1 LKQAN
6 NHYQACAARLEA
18 AAREIES
25 LRKKPASTKIA
36 APKKTATVKKTDGNS

>member
-36 APKKTATVKKTDGNS
+36 APKKTATAKKTDGNS